1 MKPLLSLCFHG
12 SCAFFHFYAINWL
25 SFLGLNILEMAE
37 FFTVWTTF
45 FHLIMN
51 LVLAFHDV
59 LDLLSRNDRDSERH
73 QNSKRE
79 NTNSKVVEGILSRDI
94 FFGLLLHLAI
104 IMSSFTQFVFWMIYF
119 IDREMI
125 LPEST
130 NFPSVLNH
138 MLHTFPLPLA
148 VLALV
153 VFSTNFPN
161 SKKENQCRAVSV
173 AGLKLVCFV
182 GFAYLVTTLVIFEL
196 KGIWP
201 YPFMFSFTRIDFL
214 VFSLIFF
221 LSAIV
226 LCYIWASLE
235 FKIKNLK
242 VA

>member
-12 SCAFFHFYAINWL
+12 CCAFFHFYAINWL
-25 SFLGLNILEMAE
+25 SSLGLNIIEMAE

-59 LDLLSRNDRDSERH
+59 LDLLLRNDGDERH
-73 QNSKRE
+73 QNSKRD
-79 NTNSKVVEGILSRDI
+79 NINPKVVEGFLSREI

-104 IMSSFTQFVFWMIYF
+104 IMSSFTQFVFWLIYS

-125 LPEST
+125 LPEAT
-130 NFPSVLNH
+130 DFPVFLNH

-161 SKKENQCRAVSV
+161 SKKESQCRAVSGV
-173 AGLKLVCFV
+173 GIKLVCFV

-201 YPFMFSFTRIDFL
+201 YPFMFSFTRMDFF
-214 VFSLIFF
+214 VFSLFVF
-221 LSAIV
+221 LFAIV
-226 LCYIWASLE
+226 LCYTWASLE